1 MDRKVDNKVDD
12 KEVKIREY
20 EKIMEMSN
28 DTLIEEFEDDIRKG
42 AGPYFLKITWMRKEI
57 LKRMK

>member
-1 MDRKVDNKVDD
+1 MDSKVDSKVDS

-20 EKIMEMSN
+20 EEIMEMNN
-28 DTLIEEFEDDIRKG
+28 DTLLEEFENDVRKG
-42 AGPYFLKITWMRKEI
+42 AGPNFLKVTWMRKEI

>member
-1 MDRKVDNKVDD
+1 MDSKVDSKDI
-12 KEVKIREY
+12 KIKEY

-28 DTLIEEFEDDIRKG
+28 DELVEEFENDIRKG
-42 AGPYFLKITWMRKEI
+42 AGPYFLKVTWMRKEI